1 MPAKRPRTY
10 VQLFRDLGVNLGY
23 IEVLAEA
30 AKDVRRSTL
39 GEGSIDMGTASETAI
54 NALTVLDRMVP
65 TFLLV
70 KLSTFLEEF
79 IDKLWQR
86 RFPSIKPRSVRA
98 GDKLIVLAEVLA
110 FNPDVLQQLR
120 KLRNECAH
128 NIDNEATWEDF
139 EKHLKE
145 VKTLIK
151 TLQSKYRVKRLLRT
165 LVSRA

>member
-98 GDKLIVLAEVLA
+98 GYKLIVLAEVLA
-110 FNPDVLQQLR
+110 FNPD
-120 KLRNECAH
+120 
-128 NIDNEATWEDF
+128 
-139 EKHLKE
+139 
-145 VKTLIK
+145 
-151 TLQSKYRVKRLLRT
+151 
-165 LVSRA
+165 